1 MSTILI
7 TGGNRGLG
15 FEAGRQLIALGH
27 DVWLGARNEQRG
39 KAAAD
44 QLGAR
49 FVQLDVTD
57 DESVRAAVGQVGSG
71 PGGLDVLV
79 NNAGIGS
86 PSKPAKEIAAAD
98 VAKMYE
104 TNVIGLVRVTHAFLP
119 LLLAGPHGV
128 IVNVGSGLAAD
139 LDSNEEQAEG
149 HG

>member
-1 MSTILI
+1 MSTVLI

-27 DVWLGARNEQRG
+27 DVWLSSRDERLG

-57 DESVRAAVGQVGSG
+57 DESVRAAASYVGSD
-71 PGGLDVLV
+71 PAGLDVLV

-86 PSKPAKEIAAAD
+86 PRRDRQCRQRPCRRSR
-98 VAKMYE
+98 
-104 TNVIGLVRVTHAFLP
+104 L
-119 LLLAGPHGV
+119 
-128 IVNVGSGLAAD
+128 
-139 LDSNEEQAEG
+139 Q
-149 HG
+149 

>member
-15 FEAGRQLIALGH
+15 FEAGRQLIGLGH
-27 DVWLGARNEQRG
+27 DVWLSARDEQRG

-57 DESVRAAVGQVGSG
+57 AESVRAAASYVGSD
-71 PGGLDVLV
+71 PTGLDVLV

-86 PSKPAKEIAAAD
+86 PGKPAEDITAAD
-98 VAKMYE
+98 VTAIYE

-119 LLLAGPHGV
+119 LLMASPHGV
-128 IVNVGSGLAAD
+128 IVNVGSGLGSLTRMSDANTHE
-139 LDSNEEQAEG
+139 SR
-149 HG
+149 